1 MAFYMYTANYS
12 REAIQAMVKSPS
24 DREAAVRKII
34 ESGGGKLHHM
44 FMAFGPT
51 DVITISEFPDDV
63 SVAAVSLAVGSSGGV
78 TNFATTKLLTPAE
91 FGEAMRKAGVIAGSY
106 APPQG

>member
-24 DREAAVRKII
+24 DREAAARKII
-34 ESGGGKLHHM
+34 EAAGGKLHHM

-51 DVITISEFPDDV
+51 DVIALCEFPDDIGM
-63 SVAAVSLAVGSSGGV
+63 AAVSLAVGAGGGV
-78 TNFATTKLLTPAE
+78 TNGATTKLLTPAE
-91 FGEAMRKAGVIAGSY
+91 FGEAMRKAGAIAGAY
-106 APPQG
+106 TPPQG